1 MVQCDSVLKK
11 NNLIG
16 ISHCFLVPADITPVQ
31 INKGLPFQ

>member
-1 MVQCDSVLKK
+1 MVQCDSVFKK

-31 INKGLPFQ
+31 INKDLLFQ